1 MFDYQQSTTKVQRL
15 VLFMINDKKVM
26 GVCLTKIHDTI
37 RADFLNRLHYLSEKC
52 GYKLIIFNSYVDF
65 YNNDAFDEGAKSV
78 YSIINYDVIDVLV
91 ILYDSFYSKQPAD
104 DIIEK
109 AKKNNVPVILV
120 NGQKEGCS
128 SVTSDYDDALK
139 KVYDHV
145 IKHHNVKD
153 TFYIAGNA
161 ENDYESIR
169 RLRCYKEVLAE
180 NNIPYDENRIGY
192 GEYWEDPTRKII
204 DRLVKENKLPEAFF
218 CANDYMA
225 FAVCKELEKH
235 GYSVPDDIIVTGFD
249 GVPEAKHFSPQI
261 TTCTENIES
270 MAELTLNAAEQLLN
284 GADTVE
290 LKNTYVADISE
301 SCGCAR
307 LSSTD
312 FRGIASEL
320 YSTIHEMEMHEDFE
334 HTWIDRMLDIKD
346 LKKLYETLS
355 GCMLENSCICLN
367 SNFLAFVI
375 DPNREHVQ
383 TGISKDLVVIP
394 SSYSKDMGEKTGKI
408 ILDDMVP
415 NHAGWL
421 NSNDSYIINSIYV
434 GNEVCG
440 YYAARTNGVLT
451 HRYKIKRVLKTINIA
466 FSVAINYF
474 KQDKMRQSMETAALT
489 NPLTGMP
496 NLKGAAK
503 WFNEFA
509 ALPENH
515 KRSLTFSV
523 YALPKYTY
531 IYENYGIE
539 AAEEAIHFVSES
551 LKIANTTDCF
561 IAHITED
568 EFLIINYYDNPETIS
583 DTINN
588 ATSVFFSVIEG
599 YNKNSG
605 REYYVE
611 VNCGCAEA
619 RTDWQ
624 DSLESYIKFANG
636 EMYMNRLKSG
646 MGAAVKEQESP
657 KEHYKTFDLLIEKN
671 LFNYHFQPI
680 VSAKT
685 GDIIAYEAL
694 MRTDSSIGMNP
705 LEVLDAAKEYNRLY
719 DIEKATMFN
728 VMERFVSEQEYF
740 SDKMVFINTIPGY
753 FLKNKELEEA
763 TEKYGKYMDRV
774 VFELTE
780 QDTVADDELDLIKS
794 LSSHNAKSQ
803 IAIDDYGTGHSNIVN
818 LMRYSP
824 QVIKLDR
831 FLITD
836 IHKNGNKQ
844 MFVRS
849 TVEFAK
855 INNIK
860 VLAEGVETSN
870 EMRMVID
877 LGVDYIQGY
886 YIGRPAPQPISV
898 INEDI
903 RREII
908 DANPLYEQV

>member
-1 MFDYQQSTTKVQRL
+1 MTFNSMTKHKGLIV
-15 VLFMINDKKVM
+15 FMINNKKVI

-37 RADFLNRLHYLSEKC
+37 RADFLNKLHFLAEKN

-65 YNNDAFDEGAKSV
+65 FNNDAFDEGAVSV
-78 YSIINYDVIDVLV
+78 YNIINYDVIDVLV
-91 ILYDSFYSKQPAD
+91 ILYDSFYNKQPAD
-104 DIIEK
+104 NIIEK
-109 AKKNNVPVILV
+109 AKNKDVPVILI

-128 SVTSDYDDALK
+128 SVNSSYEEALK
-139 KVYDHV
+139 AVYDHV
-145 IKHHNVKD
+145 IKQHNVKD
-153 TFYIAGNA
+153 TFFIAGNPQ
-161 ENDYESIR
+161 NDYESVR
-169 RLRCYKEVLAE
+169 RINCYKEVLAE
-180 NNIPYDENRIGY
+180 NNIPFDESRIAY
-192 GEYWEDPTRKII
+192 GEYWEDPTKRII
-204 DRLVKENKLPEAFF
+204 NRLVKENRLPEAVF
-218 CANDYMA
+218 CSNDYMA
-225 FAVCKELEKH
+225 FAACKELEKH
-235 GYSVPDDIIVTGFD
+235 GYTVPDDIIVTGFD
-249 GVPEAKHFSPQI
+249 GVPEAKHFSPQL

-270 MAELTLNAAEQLLN
+270 MAELTINAAEQLIDGSDIVKLN
-284 GADTVE
+284 
-290 LKNTYVADISE
+290 NTYVADISE
-301 SCGCAR
+301 SCGCTR
-307 LSSTD
+307 LSNTD

-334 HTWIDRMLDIKD
+334 HTWIDRMLDISD
-346 LKKLYETLS
+346 LKHLYDTLS
-355 GCMLENSCICLN
+355 GCMLENSCVCLN

-375 DPNREHVQ
+375 DPKHERVQ
-383 TGISKDLVVIP
+383 SSISNDLVVIP

-408 ILDDMVP
+408 QLNDMLP
-415 NHAGWL
+415 NCKSWL
-421 NSNDSYIINSIYV
+421 ESSDSYILNSIYV

-440 YYAARTNGVLT
+440 YFAVRTNDILNY
-451 HRYKIKRVLKTINIA
+451 RYKIKRVLKTINIA

-474 KQDKMRQSMETAALT
+474 KQVKMRQRMETAAFT
-489 NPLTGMP
+489 NSLTGMP

-539 AAEEAIHFVSES
+539 AAETAVNFVSES

-568 EFLIINYYDNPETIS
+568 EFLVINYYDDPEKIAETI
-583 DTINN
+583 DN

-599 YNKNSG
+599 YNKNGG

-619 RTDWQ
+619 RKDWQ

-646 MGAAVKEQESP
+646 MGAAVKEQKNP
-657 KEHYKTFDLLIEKN
+657 KDHYKTFDLLIEKN

-705 LEVLDAAKEYNRLY
+705 LEVLEAAKEYNRLY

-728 VMERFVSEQEYF
+728 VMERFSSEQEQF

-753 FLKNKELEEA
+753 FLKNQELEEA
-763 TEKYGKYMDRV
+763 TQKYGKYMDRV

-780 QDTVADDELDLIKS
+780 QDTVADDELNLIKS

-886 YIGRPAPQPISV
+886 YTGRPAPQPIAV